1 MRIVFLTTEFVTEPS
16 FSGGLSNYLFRTCL
30 ALKKMGHNP
39 TIIVTSNR
47 EQSFIYRGVEVH
59 RIKANIPLFV
69 RILNRFTLYKFSQ
82 PLSIIFYAMG
92 FYRKLRQEHE
102 NDPYDTV
109 QCASYQ
115 ATNLFV
121 GKDLPTIVRLS
132 SFEPLWRKAYEK
144 PLDVAQRMVEWL
156 EGRAIKKADAVF
168 APSRKIA
175 VEVERAL
182 NLNVKVIE
190 PPFLL
195 DTRNLDLSVYQQ
207 NLKGKSYL
215 LFYGT
220 IGLLKGCKTIA
231 DILEPLLVRNPGLYF
246 VFIGKTLGYRSRSMI
261 EYILERAGSVRHRVI
276 HFEPLHH
283 ETLYPIIKNARA
295 VVLPS
300 RIDNF
305 PNTCIEAMYFGQI
318 VVGTKGTSFEQLIQH
333 GKSGFLCFPD
343 NPNSLLETIVKV
355 LTLSQNERNAVS
367 QNAKRQVERLDSE
380 KVTQNLIKFYEHTIQ
395 ERAQRV
401 KR

>member
-1 MRIVFLTTEFVTEPS
+1 MYFGQIV
-16 FSGGLSNYLFRTCL
+16 
-30 ALKKMGHNP
+30 
-39 TIIVTSNR
+39 
-47 EQSFIYRGVEVH
+47 
-59 RIKANIPLFV
+59 
-69 RILNRFTLYKFSQ
+69 
-82 PLSIIFYAMG
+82 
-92 FYRKLRQEHE
+92 
-102 NDPYDTV
+102 
-109 QCASYQ
+109 
-115 ATNLFV
+115 V
-121 GKDLPTIVRLS
+121 GTKGT

-367 QNAKRQVERLDSE
+367 QNAKRQVERLDYE